1 MRHSPILVAVL
12 LSVALLSP
20 ITADDSARHRDKL
33 GTDAAIRKL
42 VQRGAVVKRFAVR
55 ESETE
60 GLLVRLK
67 AEHLDQKGIIESDIL
82 LALQPMSELALE
94 LRGLPFSDD
103 GLRSLLA
110 SVKPVG
116 LDVSGSEVSDRGLQ
130 KFAIAQTQL
139 RMLDLSFTRIGDEG
153 LRTVASLRELRH
165 LSLIGSRVTDSG
177 TACLAHLRQ
186 LHELYLAKTAV
197 SSPAAEQLRR
207 RLPMCRIER

>member
-1 MRHSPILVAVL
+1 MRQSPKFFAVL

-20 ITADDSARHRDKL
+20 ITAEDPARRPNNL
-33 GTDAAIRKL
+33 RTDAAIRKL

-67 AEHLDQKGIIESDIL
+67 AEHLDQKGIVEPDIL
-82 LALQPMSELALE
+82 SALQPLSELALE
-94 LRGLPFSDD
+94 LRSLPLSDE
-103 GLRSLLA
+103 GLRSLFA

-116 LDVSGSEVSDRGLQ
+116 LDVSGSEISDRGLRE
-130 KFAIAQTQL
+130 FVSAQTPL
-139 RMLDLSFTRIGDEG
+139 RMLDLSFTRVGDDG
-153 LRTVASLRELRH
+153 LRAVASLRELRH
-165 LSLIGSRVTDSG
+165 LSLIGSRVTDSS
-177 TACLAHLRQ
+177 TACLAQLCQ